1 MRDDAR
7 PMAGC
12 RSSQES
18 SLPAKAGNP
27 VHTGDYW
34 MPRWSLSSGGAR
46 ADPLA
51 GHDGFSCRAIVLRSS
66 VMRLIVIPF
75 ALNPM

>member
-1 MRDDAR
+1 MTDRR
-7 PMAGC
+7 FN
-12 RSSQES
+12 RES

-34 MPRWSLSSGGAR
+34 MPRWILSSGGAC
-46 ADPLA
+46 ADPLV
-51 GHDGFSCRAIVLRSS
+51 GHDNFLGCPFLRPS
-66 VMRLIVIPF
+66 VMRLIVIPS